1 MKARYWIWIAFSGLV
16 LVQWYG
22 PLSMIFGK
30 EDLLK
35 TGVAY
40 KFRIAPID
48 PSDPF
53 RGKYVVLN
61 YDMRKVV
68 TEVDT
73 AFRQT
78 DVAYVLLATD
88 SLGFATAKAISPQPF
103 GNPDFVKVEVNYV
116 ENQVVHFRLPFN
128 RFYME
133 ESKAFSAEQVYWEVQ
148 RDSNQVA
155 YALVYVK
162 DGEALV
168 ENVFINE
175 VPIKEAA
182 EKWQRENGVVE

>member
-1 MKARYWIWIAFSGLV
+1 MKTNKWIWIAFGALV
-16 LVQWYG
+16 VVQWYAS
-22 PLSMIFGK
+22 LSMVFVK

-35 TGVAY
+35 TGVAF
-40 KFRIAPID
+40 KFRTAPID

-61 YDMRKVV
+61 YEIREAETKHS
-68 TEVDT
+68 
-73 AFRQT
+73 ALFQQNKN
-78 DVAYVLLATD
+78 AYVLLDTD
-88 SLGFATAKAISPQPF
+88 DLGYASVKAISPEPF
-103 GNPDFVKVEVNYV
+103 LNPNHVQVEVSYV
-116 ENQVVHFRLPFN
+116 DSNIVHFRLPFN

-133 ESKAFSAEQVYWEVQ
+133 EGKATAAEQVYGEVQ
-148 RDSNQVA
+148 RDSAQLA
-155 YALVYVK
+155 YAVVYVK

-182 EKWQRENGVVE
+182 EKWKRENGVVE

>member
-1 MKARYWIWIAFSGLV
+1 MKAKYWIWVAFSALV

-30 EDLLK
+30 EDLIK

-40 KFRIAPID
+40 KFRTAPID

-61 YDMRKVV
+61 YDMREAV
-68 TEVDT
+68 TEADT
-73 AFRQT
+73 AFRHN
-78 DVAYVLLATD
+78 DIAYVLLTTD
-88 SLGFATAKAISPQPF
+88 SLGFAVAKAISLEPF
-103 GNPDFVKVEVNYV
+103 ANPDFIKVEISYV
-116 ENQVVHFRLPFN
+116 ANQVVHFSLPFN

-133 ESKAFSAEQVYWEVQ
+133 ESKAFSAEQVYWEAQ

-155 YALVYVK
+155 YASVYVK

-168 ENVFINE
+168 ENVFIND

-182 EKWQRENGVVE
+182 EKWKRENGVVE